1 MFLYRFR
8 MPYGSKSSSAIL
20 IRDAVK
26 KLPMLKPSL
35 AAFTV
40 LLAAVA
46 LLASA
51 SPYTVSVS
59 TSKSE
64 YAPGDTVTVNVRI
77 NPPATVVLM
86 WEVYDPNGARRDFGQ
101 LTCSGSC
108 SFSFRTGSN
117 WPTGTYRIVVA
128 VSGTGDRGY
137 AQFTLRTPTAPGG
150 GAAPPPPTDYKSLA
164 GSRIAAVSTALA
176 DLNATLRTLID
187 LLKLLNQTLSQDYL
201 AQLSE
206 AAGLLNKA
214 RGLYNSA
221 NYESAYNTAVSASQM
236 LGSLSASVVN
246 EAARAL
252 TSVAEKLK
260 AGAQDNVTAEL
271 LKGVSESLATITP
284 NDRDA
289 LGKLIS
295 AARILVV
302 IARALKAPQLEAS
315 VAALAQQAAQLQSSL
330 ENLTKTATELQA
342 QLETVQREKG
352 ELASRVETLQGS
364 LSSLTSENEQL
375 KQQVRSLSE
384 ENAQLKAQLEQ
395 SVPRSFA
402 VTAAAAAAAAGLAAG
417 AAIGAIAA
425 KKRATGKP

>member
-1 MFLYRFR
+1 

-26 KLPMLKPSL
+26 RLAMLKPSL

-40 LLAAVA
+40 LLVAVA

-77 NPPATVVLM
+77 DPSATVVLM

-187 LLKLLNQTLSQDYL
+187 LLKLLNQSLSQDYL

-214 RGLYNSA
+214 RDLYNSA

-375 KQQVRSLSE
+375 KQQVKSLSE

>member
-1 MFLYRFR
+1 MVQRAC
-8 MPYGSKSSSAIL
+8 SAIL
-20 IRDAVK
+20 ICDAVK
-26 KLPMLKPSL
+26 RLPMLKPSL
-35 AAFTV
+35 AAFAV
-40 LLAAVA
+40 LLVAVA

-77 NPPATVVLM
+77 DPPATVVLM

-128 VSGTGDRGY
+128 VSGTGDRNS

-150 GAAPPPPTDYKSLA
+150 GAGAAPPPPTDYKSLA
-164 GSRIAAVSTALA
+164 GSKIAAVSTALA

-214 RGLYNSA
+214 RDLYNSA

-425 KKRATGKP
+425 KKRASGKP